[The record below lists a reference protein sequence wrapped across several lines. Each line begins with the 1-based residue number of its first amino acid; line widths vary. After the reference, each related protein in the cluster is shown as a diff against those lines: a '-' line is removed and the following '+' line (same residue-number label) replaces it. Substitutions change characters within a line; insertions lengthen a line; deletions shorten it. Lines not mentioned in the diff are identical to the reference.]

1 MRRRALFTGRLGA
14 WISVIVGQ
22 VDVVVELDDLTVSIA
37 HAHPTIVRLLLFDDR
52 VERRVDHQTALFET
66 R

>member
-1 MRRRALFTGRLGA
+1 MRRHALFAGRLGA

-22 VDVVVELDDLTVSIA
+22 VDVVIELDDLAVSIA

-52 VERRVDHQTALFET
+52 VERRVDHQAALFET